1 MPEQILLSDA
11 FPFLQYGGKLS
22 RKLSQIARHFPGSFG
37 GLVGIN
43 SQFRQLAASF
53 YRFVSYCDRYILNV
67 VRILSIY
74 AVPLLIAVVSVI
86 ALSNW
91 ENFYETNNKRL
102 LSLHVLASSD
112 ASIGIEQNEVVNRL
126 KIVPARIGFDTK
138 RVEEPIWFSF
148 DAFGMDRAFSIV
160 EFPSRHAVKMTCWNA
175 STMELL
181 GEATHSQFSGA
192 IEPVKAGF
200 ALTLP
205 QPEMQILCRGN
216 FIGPAHL
223 SAVLWTDAQMT
234 KSAQQFHRSSGLLDG
249 GLLVLAIFVLLTAL
263 ISRQAI
269 YVLFSAWLVLN
280 MRVAE
285 LSAGWDMQWLGQN
298 LPESWLL
305 PSRSIS
311 IALYSLVTV
320 NLFLTLFHE
329 ELRSTMYAAALKVT
343 RWLCLLLLPAAC
355 FLSYKQFLPFMWVM
369 TALTLV
375 LMTVSIIRI
384 FFRSRSRVALWY
396 AASLGVA
403 TLSSLSEV
411 VAAALGIRELTGI
424 ANSVTAALA
433 SSLMAAMAIAEQM
446 RQEHNQYIET
456 QAEMRYMVEAMPI
469 GLFTLDLF
477 GRCLSANPTFLSM
490 LIKSK
495 VQVGDESWKRHFADG
510 TWSRLHQMLEEK
522 VNAEIELLSKSGEE
536 RFLVRATLANEK
548 IQGVLQDITE
558 TSKATENLRFL
569 ANNDPLTKVYNRRG
583 IERMFNAAH
592 ARLNQD
598 LPLALAYLDLDR
610 FKLINDMFGHA
621 AGDEVLKQV
630 CDRITGLLARGQ
642 SLGRVGGDEFVL
654 IMPDTNI
661 ALASL
666 VARGIVSN
674 IGDVPFRVNEKAF
687 HVRGSIGLVEVTVN
701 MNMQEA
707 ISTADRACREAKKKH
722 TDGVIVY
729 EKDSAAFA
737 ERREEL
743 QMIEELSS
751 DAATHRLF
759 LEMQPIMSLKRPYES
774 RNVEVL
780 LRMRDHDG
788 KTIPAGPVIT
798 AAEKSGRTGL
808 IDRWV
813 LSTTLAWIETNLSEL
828 VNMQFICINLNGASL
843 NDEHFLEDA
852 VDLLIRYPDAAK
864 RICLEVTESVALHDL
879 ENTRR
884 FIDNVRGYGAKV
896 GLDDFGAGYTS
907 FSYLKELPA
916 DVLKIDGSFIVNIN
930 EHPANVAIVEA
941 IVNLASNLGMT
952 TIAEWAEDTATVQTL
967 AEIGVDYVQG
977 FVVSRSRPPEQ
988 ILAVK
993 SFESF
998 IAPGP
1003 LTDLIN
1009 KLIKNETL
1017 PQGKL
1022 IDMERFKESH

>member
-1 MPEQILLSDA
+1 MRIKSKFQNLATS
-11 FPFLQYGGKLS
+11 F
-22 RKLSQIARHFPGSFG
+22 SQA
-37 GLVGIN
+37 
-43 SQFRQLAASF
+43 
-53 YRFVSYCDRYILNV
+53 VSYCDSYILTV

-74 AVPLLIAVVSVI
+74 AVPFLIAIVSVI

-91 ENFYETNNKRL
+91 DNFYETNNKRA
-102 LSLHVLASSD
+102 LALRVFLPSD
-112 ASIGIEQNEVVNRL
+112 APRDIGPSAIVNQL
-126 KIVPARIGFDTK
+126 KLIPATPGFDTK
-138 RVEEPIWFSF
+138 RVEEPIWFSL
-148 DAFGMDRAFSIV
+148 DTLGQDRTHNVI
-160 EFPSRHAVKMTCWNA
+160 EFPSRHAVKIACWDA
-175 STMELL
+175 GTLVSL
-181 GEATHSQFSGA
+181 GESSHGQFSGA
-192 IEPVKAGF
+192 MEPIKAGF
-200 ALTLP
+200 SLTLP
-205 QPEMQILCRGN
+205 RPEMQVLCRGN
-216 FIGPAHL
+216 FVGPAHL
-223 SAVLWTDAQMT
+223 SAVLWPEEQLT
-234 KSAQQFHRSSGLLDG
+234 KSAQHFHRSSGLLDG
-249 GLLVLAIFVLLTAL
+249 GLIVLAIFVLLTAL

-269 YVLFSAWLVLN
+269 YVLFSAWLILN

-305 PSRSIS
+305 PSRSIA

-320 NLFLTLFHE
+320 NLFLTLFHD
-329 ELRSTMYAAALKVT
+329 ELKNTLYAAALKFT

-369 TALTLV
+369 TTLV
-375 LMTVSIIRI
+375 LVLTSISIARI
-384 FFRSRSRVALWY
+384 FIQSRSRVALWY
-396 AASLGVA
+396 AASLGVLA
-403 TLSSLSEV
+403 LSSLSEI
-411 VAAALGIRELTGI
+411 VAAALGVRELVGI

-433 SSLMAAMAIAEQM
+433 SSLLAAIAIAEQM
-446 RQEHNQYIET
+446 RQEHNQYVET
-456 QAEMRYMVEAMPI
+456 QAEMQHMVDAMPI
-469 GLFTLDLF
+469 GLFTLDSF

-490 LIKSK
+490 LENSK
-495 VQVGDESWKRHFADG
+495 VQIGDESWKRHFNDG
-510 TWSRLHQMLEEK
+510 TWSRLDQMLEEK
-522 VNAEIELLSKSGEE
+522 NDAELEILSKSGDE
-536 RFLVRATLANEK
+536 RFLVRATRANDK

-569 ANNDPLTKVYNRRG
+569 ANNDPLTKVLNRRG
-583 IERMFNAAH
+583 IERLFNAAH
-592 ARLNQD
+592 AKLEQGQ
-598 LPLALAYLDLDR
+598 PLALAYLDLDR

-630 CDRITGLLARGQ
+630 CDRITRLLARGQ
-642 SLGRVGGDEFVL
+642 SIGRVGGDEFVL

-666 VARGIVSN
+666 IMRGIVSN

-687 HVRGSIGLVEVTVN
+687 HVRGSIGLVEVTPN

-707 ISTADRACREAKKKH
+707 ISTADRACREAKEKH
-722 TDGVIVY
+722 TDGLIVY

-743 QMIEELSS
+743 LMIEELSS

-759 LEMQPIMSLKRPYES
+759 IEMQPIMSLKRPYES

-780 LRMRDHDG
+780 LRMRDHGG

-798 AAEKSGRTGL
+798 AAEKSGRTGI

-843 NDEHFLEDA
+843 NDERFLEDA

-941 IVNLASNLGMT
+941 IVNLASNLGMK

-1009 KLIKNETL
+1009 KLIKNEAQ
-1017 PQGKL
+1017 PQAKL

>member
-1 MPEQILLSDA
+1 MRIKSKFQT
-11 FPFLQYGGKLS
+11 
-22 RKLSQIARHFPGSFG
+22 
-37 GLVGIN
+37 
-43 SQFRQLAASF
+43 LATSL
-53 YRFVSYCDRYILNV
+53 YRFVSYCDRYVLTV

-74 AVPLLIAVVSVI
+74 AVPLLIAIVSVI
-86 ALSNW
+86 ALTNW
-91 ENFYETNNKRL
+91 DNSYETSNKR
-102 LSLHVLASSD
+102 VLPMRVLVPGD
-112 ASIGIEQNEVVNRL
+112 ASHEVVPGDIVNKL
-126 KIVPARIGFDTK
+126 KDLPSKLSFDTK
-138 RVEEPIWFSF
+138 RNEQPIWFALNALGQDHTF
-148 DAFGMDRAFSIV
+148 NVI
-160 EFPSRHAVKMTCWNA
+160 EFPSRHAVNIACWDA
-175 STMELL
+175 ATLGLL
-181 GEATHSQFSGA
+181 GEGSHGQFTGA
-192 IEPVKAGF
+192 LEPIKAGF

-205 QPEMQILCRGN
+205 RPEMQVVCRGH
-216 FIGPAHL
+216 FVGPAHL
-223 SAVLWTDAQMT
+223 SAVLWPEAQLT

-249 GLLVLAIFVLLTAL
+249 GLIVLAIFVLLTAL

-269 YVLFSAWLVLN
+269 YVLFSAWLILN

-305 PSRSIS
+305 PSRSMA

-320 NLFLTLFHE
+320 NLFLTLFHD
-329 ELRSTMYAAALKVT
+329 ELKNTLYAAALKIT
-343 RWLCLLLLPAAC
+343 RWLCLLLVPAAY
-355 FLSYKQFLPFMWVM
+355 FLSYKQFLPIMWVM
-369 TALTLV
+369 TALTLI
-375 LMTVSIIRI
+375 LMTTSIVRI
-384 FFRSRSRVALWY
+384 FFSSRSRVALWY

-411 VAAALGIRELTGI
+411 VGAALGVRDLSGI

-433 SSLMAAMAIAEQM
+433 SSLLAAIAIAEQM
-446 RQEHNQYIET
+446 RQEHQQYIET
-456 QAEMRYMVEAMPI
+456 QAEMQHMVDAMPI
-469 GLFTLDLF
+469 GLFTLDSY
-477 GRCLSANPTFLSM
+477 GSCLSANPTFISM
-490 LIKSK
+490 LSNSK

-510 TWSRLHQMLEEK
+510 TWSRLDQMLEEK
-522 VNAEIELLSKSGEE
+522 NDAEMEILSKAGDE
-536 RFLVRATLANEK
+536 RFLVRATRANDK

-569 ANNDPLTKVYNRRG
+569 ANNDPLTKVFNRRG
-583 IERMFNAAH
+583 IEKVFKAAH
-592 ARLNQD
+592 AKLEQGQ
-598 LPLALAYLDLDR
+598 PLALAYLDLDR
-610 FKLINDMFGHA
+610 FKLINDMFGHS

-642 SLGRVGGDEFVL
+642 SMGRVGGDEFVL

-666 VARGIVSN
+666 IMRGIVSN

-687 HVRGSIGLVEVTVN
+687 HVRGSIGLVEVTPN
-701 MNMQEA
+701 MNMQET
-707 ISTADRACREAKKKH
+707 ISTADRACREAKEKH
-722 TDGVIVY
+722 TDGLVVY
-729 EKDSAAFA
+729 EKDSAAFV

-751 DAATHRLF
+751 DAATQRLF
-759 LEMQPIMSLKRPYES
+759 IEMQPIMSLKRPYES

-798 AAEKSGRTGL
+798 AAEKSGRTGV

-813 LSTTLAWIETNLSEL
+813 LSTTLVWIETNLLEL
-828 VNMQFICINLNGASL
+828 ANMQFVCINLNGASL
-843 NDEHFLEDA
+843 NDERFLEDA
-852 VDLLIRYPDAAK
+852 VDLLVRYPDAAK
-864 RICLEVTESVALHDL
+864 RICLEITESVALHDL
-879 ENTRR
+879 ENTHR
-884 FIDNVRGYGAKV
+884 FIDSVRSYGAKV

-941 IVNLASNLGMT
+941 IVNLASNLGMK

-977 FVVSRSRPPEQ
+977 FVISRSRPPEE
-988 ILAVK
+988 ILAVN

-998 IAPGP
+998 VAPGE

-1009 KLIKNETL
+1009 KLVRNEAL
-1017 PQGKL
+1017 PQAKL
-1022 IDMERFKESH
+1022 IDMERFKETH

>member
-1 MPEQILLSDA
+1 MKNRFQIL
-11 FPFLQYGGKLS
+11 
-22 RKLSQIARHFPGSFG
+22 
-37 GLVGIN
+37 V
-43 SQFRQLAASF
+43 ASF
-53 YRFVSYCDRYILNV
+53 SRIVSYCDRYVLAV

-74 AVPLLIAVVSVI
+74 AVPLVIVVVSII
-86 ALSNW
+86 ALTNW
-91 ENFYETNNKRL
+91 DNFYETNNKRV
-102 LSLHVLASSD
+102 LSLRALAPSD
-112 ASIGIEQNEVVNRL
+112 ESLKMGQNEIANKL
-126 KIVPARIGFDTK
+126 KVMPLSIGFDTK
-138 RVEEPIWFSF
+138 RVEEPIWFTL
-148 DAFGMDRAFSIV
+148 DTFGVDPTLNVV
-160 EFPSRHAVKMTCWNA
+160 EFPSRHAVKIACWNA
-175 STMELL
+175 ATLELL
-181 GEATHSQFSGA
+181 GEASHSQFTGEMEA
-192 IEPVKAGF
+192 IKAGF

-205 QPEMQILCRGN
+205 NPDMQILCRGH
-216 FIGPAHL
+216 FVGPAHI
-223 SAVLWTDAQMT
+223 SAVLWPEQQLT
-234 KSAQQFHRSSGLLDG
+234 KSAQYFHRAAGLLDG
-249 GLLVLAIFVLLTAL
+249 GLIVLAIFVLLTAL

-269 YVLFSAWLVLN
+269 YVLFSAWLILN

-298 LPESWLL
+298 LPDSWLL

-329 ELRSTMYAAALKVT
+329 ELKDTVYAIALKVT

-355 FLSYKQFLPFMWVM
+355 FLSYKQFLPFMWAM

-375 LMTVSIIRI
+375 LMTVSIARI
-384 FFRSRSRVALWY
+384 FLRSRSRVALWY

-411 VAAALGIRELTGI
+411 VAAALGVRELAGI

-433 SSLMAAMAIAEQM
+433 SSLLAAIAIAEQM
-446 RQEHNQYIET
+446 RQEHNQYVET
-456 QAEMRYMVEAMPI
+456 QAEMQHMVEAMPI
-469 GLFTLDLF
+469 GLFTLDSF
-477 GRCLSANPTFLSM
+477 GRCLSANPTFISM
-490 LIKSK
+490 LVDSK

-510 TWSRLHQMLEEK
+510 TWTRLHQKLEEK
-522 VNAEIELLSKSGEE
+522 VDVEMEVLSKSGEE
-536 RFLVRATLANEK
+536 RFLFRATLANDK

-569 ANNDPLTKVYNRRG
+569 ANNDPLTKVFNRRG
-583 IERMFNAAH
+583 IEKVFKAAH
-592 ARLNQD
+592 AKLEQGQ
-598 LPLALAYLDLDR
+598 PLALAYLDLDR

-642 SLGRVGGDEFVL
+642 SMGRVGGDEFVL

-666 VARGIVSN
+666 IARGIVSN

-687 HVRGSIGLVEVTVN
+687 HVRGSIGLVEVTPN
-701 MNMQEA
+701 MNMQET
-707 ISTADRACREAKKKH
+707 ISTADRACREAKEKH
-722 TDGVIVY
+722 ADGLVVY

-737 ERREEL
+737 DRRKEL
-743 QMIEELSS
+743 MMIEELSS

-759 LEMQPIMSLKRPYES
+759 IEMQPIMSLKKPYES

-813 LSTTLAWIETNLSEL
+813 LSTTLAWIDVNLFKL
-828 VNMQFICINLNGASL
+828 ANMQFICINLNGASL
-843 NDEHFLEDA
+843 NDERFLEDA
-852 VDLLIRYPDAAK
+852 VDLLVRYPEAAK

-884 FIDNVRGYGAKV
+884 FIDSVRSYGAKV

-907 FSYLKELPA
+907 FSYLKQLPA

-941 IVNLASNLGMT
+941 IVNLASNLGMK

-977 FVVSRSRPPEQ
+977 FVVSKSRPPEE
-988 ILAVK
+988 ILAIN

-998 IAPGP
+998 IAPGA

-1009 KLIKNETL
+1009 KLIKNEVL
-1017 PQGKL
+1017 PQAKL

>member
-1 MPEQILLSDA
+1 M
-11 FPFLQYGGKLS
+11 
-22 RKLSQIARHFPGSFG
+22 
-37 GLVGIN
+37 
-43 SQFRQLAASF
+43 
-53 YRFVSYCDRYILNV
+53 
-67 VRILSIY
+67 
-74 AVPLLIAVVSVI
+74 
-86 ALSNW
+86 
-91 ENFYETNNKRL
+91 
-102 LSLHVLASSD
+102 
-112 ASIGIEQNEVVNRL
+112 
-126 KIVPARIGFDTK
+126 
-138 RVEEPIWFSF
+138 
-148 DAFGMDRAFSIV
+148 
-160 EFPSRHAVKMTCWNA
+160 
-175 STMELL
+175 
-181 GEATHSQFSGA
+181 
-192 IEPVKAGF
+192 
-200 ALTLP
+200 
-205 QPEMQILCRGN
+205 
-216 FIGPAHL
+216 
-223 SAVLWTDAQMT
+223 
-234 KSAQQFHRSSGLLDG
+234 
-249 GLLVLAIFVLLTAL
+249 
-263 ISRQAI
+263 
-269 YVLFSAWLVLN
+269 
-280 MRVAE
+280 
-285 LSAGWDMQWLGQN
+285 
-298 LPESWLL
+298 
-305 PSRSIS
+305 
-311 IALYSLVTV
+311 
-320 NLFLTLFHE
+320 
-329 ELRSTMYAAALKVT
+329 
-343 RWLCLLLLPAAC
+343 
-355 FLSYKQFLPFMWVM
+355 
-369 TALTLV
+369 
-375 LMTVSIIRI
+375 
-384 FFRSRSRVALWY
+384 
-396 AASLGVA
+396 
-403 TLSSLSEV
+403 
-411 VAAALGIRELTGI
+411 
-424 ANSVTAALA
+424 
-433 SSLMAAMAIAEQM
+433 
-446 RQEHNQYIET
+446 
-456 QAEMRYMVEAMPI
+456 
-469 GLFTLDLF
+469 
-477 GRCLSANPTFLSM
+477 
-490 LIKSK
+490 
-495 VQVGDESWKRHFADG
+495 
-510 TWSRLHQMLEEK
+510 
-522 VNAEIELLSKSGEE
+522 
-536 RFLVRATLANEK
+536 
-548 IQGVLQDITE
+548 QDITE

-864 RICLEVTESVALHDL
+864 RICLEVTESVALHYL

-907 FSYLKELPA
+907 FSYLKELM
-916 DVLKIDGSFIVNIN
+916 I
-930 EHPANVAIVEA
+930 
-941 IVNLASNLGMT
+941 GMYCQGNQPDQQ
-952 TIAEWAEDTATVQTL
+952 AAYYY
-967 AEIGVDYVQG
+967 DYAGQPWKTQELI
-977 FVVSRSRPPEQ
+977 RK
-988 ILAVK
+988 ILALMYGSDK
-993 SFESF
+993 YGL
-998 IAPGP
+998 AYPGMDDQGATSSWYVLSAMGFYP
-1003 LTDLIN
+1003 VDPSSPDYIIGSPIFDEVTLHMGNGKDLIIQAKNNSEKNLYIQSATLNGKAWN
-1009 KLIKNETL
+1009 KPWFSHADIASGGKFIFNMG
-1017 PQGKL
+1017 PQPNPDWGSAPNSAPPS
-1022 IDMERFKESH
+1022 MSR